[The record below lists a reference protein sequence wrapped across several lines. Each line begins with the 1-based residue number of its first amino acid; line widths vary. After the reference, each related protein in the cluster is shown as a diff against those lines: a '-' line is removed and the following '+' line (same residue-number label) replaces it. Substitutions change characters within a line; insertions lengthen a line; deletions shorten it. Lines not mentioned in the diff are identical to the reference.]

1 MRIGDYLQRITNGSA
16 QTAWAAATSQTG
28 QLADMAAN
36 WSGNVEIRG
45 YSLGGTLLITLTYSG
60 WNTDT
65 SGNPYFLELGTFVS
79 ESFSSEGAVRYC
91 KAFIPGGAE
100 ILAWDI
106 SPVSSGKLKEVSV
119 SGLVILAT
127 ASLPATDLPT
137 WLSSVPVGQI
147 VEISGTSPASYT
159 DAVNG
164 FTSDSL
170 ILNAYSGFHIASDAT
185 VRLFGGGHTD
195 YSGNEVLDVD
205 LTADAPAIATFSAPT
220 PSGSRVAGGVWQGTA
235 PNAKMNSSH
244 TFDYAIWSPDLGRS
258 LWLGQSSPWD
268 AAGGVSGSDRTFS
281 LIEATGLWAQPGSG
295 DDLGSCPG
303 GISSARDSAG
313 NIYTTGGQHIYKYTV
328 GSGWSDWVNNGAL
341 NWNGFG
347 ALVYDSTRDKL
358 LRIGDL
364 GTPRYYTIA
373 CSDGTVTDVSGSLS
387 GVAGDLSLLDARTQ
401 IDTTGAAYDVANDRY
416 VVPTGNGNEFLLIN
430 AGTWA
435 VTKTSPTPVAG
446 AVPNCSGY
454 PTTGVW
460 GRVKYVPALG
470 GVAYWPTGASNLWF
484 WRTS

>member
-1 MRIGDYLQRITNGSA
+1 VTLAKVVNASNGIVNLDNAAGAAGLRINASA
-16 QTAWAAATSQTG
+16 G
-28 QLADMAAN
+28 
-36 WSGNVEIRG
+36 
-45 YSLGGTLLITLTYSG
+45 
-60 WNTDT
+60 
-65 SGNPYFLELGTFVS
+65 
-79 ESFSSEGAVRYC
+79 
-91 KAFIPGGAE
+91 
-100 ILAWDI
+100 
-106 SPVSSGKLKEVSV
+106 
-119 SGLVILAT
+119 
-127 ASLPATDLPT
+127 LPASDLPT

-303 GISSARDSAG
+303 GLSSARDSAG

-364 GTPRYYTIA
+364 GTTRYYTIA